1 MSDADDAAASA
12 STDASPEGARSE
24 VSPEE
29 TRSDVSPDDY
39 GTLYVVGIGPGL
51 PHTMTQRARDVTA
64 AADCVIASNLYQEF
78 LRKDGTIPPKDAI
91 LDDEE
96 VETVV
101 DGETGLPGDD
111 AVSSDGPATD
121 GGTAASD
128 ATTADPLTMDPE
140 QLPWEP
146 GELAVRS
153 NGVRQE
159 IVRSSMGRQVELAK
173 EAFARVRAGQDVAH
187 VSGGDPNVYGKSD
200 LLFTMAENEDAT
212 DVPIE
217 IVPGVTAALGGA
229 AALGAPLSNDFCTV
243 SLSDKWRGWE
253 EIEEKLRAAAISGF
267 VIVLYN
273 CWRDYERA
281 IEVIREERADDCA
294 VGIFNDAA
302 RGDAGRNRDGET
314 HTVTTLG
321 NATEHDEK
329 VGGMGTSILVGNHET
344 NVWRN
349 DHREYLVTP
358 RGGRDVTDF

>member
-1 MSDADDAAASA
+1 M
-12 STDASPEGARSE
+12 TTPPEDLGR
-24 VSPEE
+24 
-29 TRSDVSPDDY
+29 
-39 GTLYVVGIGPGL
+39 LYVVGIGPGL
-51 PHTMTQRARDVTA
+51 PHDMTQQAKDVIAT
-64 AADCVIASNLYQEF
+64 ADCVIASNLYQEF
-78 LRKDGTIPPKDAI
+78 LRTDGTLPPESAA
-91 LDDEE
+91 
-96 VETVV
+96 VE
-101 DGETGLPGDD
+101 
-111 AVSSDGPATD
+111 AATD
-121 GGTAASD
+121 GGAAVDSAGSED
-128 ATTADPLTMDPE
+128 GTILERLDGSHQTL
-140 QLPWEP
+140 
-146 GELAVRS
+146 
-153 NGVRQE
+153 
-159 IVRSSMGRQVELAK
+159 IRSSMGRQIELAR
-173 EAFARVRAGQDVAH
+173 EAFERVRDGQTVAH

-200 LLFTMAENEDAT
+200 LLFLMAQEEDAT

-229 AALGAPLSNDFCTV
+229 ANVGAPLSNDFCTI

>member
-1 MSDADDAAASA
+1 MTGNGSAPGGANDA
-12 STDASPEGARSE
+12 
-24 VSPEE
+24 
-29 TRSDVSPDDY
+29 PDGM

-51 PHTMTQRARDVTA
+51 PHAMTQRARDVIRH
-64 AADCVIASNLYQEF
+64 ADCVIASNLYQEF
-78 LRKDGTIPPKDAI
+78 LRRDGTIPPESPTEDA
-91 LDDEE
+91 
-96 VETVV
+96 
-101 DGETGLPGDD
+101 
-111 AVSSDGPATD
+111 AATD
-121 GGTAASD
+121 GGAASGGAGGSAAD
-128 ATTADPLTMDPE
+128 ADDAGWTAGTVGTHPD
-140 QLPWEP
+140 
-146 GELAVRS
+146 GETV
-153 NGVRQE
+153 E
-159 IVRSSMGRQVELAK
+159 IVRSSMGRQIELAR
-173 EAFARVRAGQDVAH
+173 EAFERVRAGQDVAH

-200 LLFTMAENEDAT
+200 LVYLMADEDDAD

-229 AALGAPLSNDFCTV
+229 AMVGAPLSNDFCTI

>member
-1 MSDADDAAASA
+1 MSGADDAAAPTA
-12 STDASPEGARSE
+12 GDT
-24 VSPEE
+24 
-29 TRSDVSPDDY
+29 SPDDY

-64 AADCVIASNLYQEF
+64 SADCVIASNLYQEF
-78 LRKDGTIPPKDAI
+78 LRKDGTIPPEDAI
-91 LDDEE
+91 LDDEG
-96 VETVV
+96 VEHVV
-101 DGETGLPGDD
+101 GDGEAGDGAVGSDD
-111 AVSSDGPATD
+111 AVGPVDGPATD

-128 ATTADPLTMDPE
+128 IAASDPLTMDPE
-140 QLPWEP
+140 EVPWEP

-153 NGVRQE
+153 GGSRQE
-159 IVRSSMGRQVELAK
+159 IVRSSMGRQVELAT
-173 EAFARVRAGQDVAH
+173 EAFDRVRAGQDVAH

-200 LLFTMAENEDAT
+200 LLFTMADTEDAT

-281 IEVIREERADDCA
+281 IEVLREERADDCP

-302 RGDAGRNRDGET
+302 RGDAGRNRDGEE
-314 HTVTTLG
+314 HTITTLG
-321 NATEHDEK
+321 DATEHDET

-344 NVWRN
+344 DVWSN

-358 RGGRDVTDF
+358 RGGRDVEDF